1 MKNWFLVSLLVLATG
16 AQAQVQAQV
25 QTLAPATKKE
35 LVTKVLQ
42 LQQPAIEQA
51 AQALAEQPAA
61 QMMQQAGAALQTRVA
76 PEKREAAAKE
86 IQAEVKKYLD
96 QAVPLVRE
104 RAVKLAPTTIGVML
118 EEKFNEAELKQLIA
132 IIESPV
138 NRKFLQMG
146 GDMQKALIEKL
157 LAETQGAIEPKV
169 KALELAIGKQLGMTA
184 PAAAPAA
191 SKAAKPAAKAAS
203 K

>member
-16 AQAQVQAQV
+16 AQAQV

-61 QMMQQAGAALQTRVA
+61 QMMQQAGIALQTRVA

-104 RAVKLAPTTIGVML
+104 RAVKLAPTTIGALL

-146 GDMQKALIEKL
+146 GDMQKALIDKL
-157 LAETQGAIEPKV
+157 VAETQGAIEPKV
-169 KALELAIGKQLGMTA
+169 KTLELAIGKQLGLPA
-184 PAAAPAA
+184 PSAAAPAPTA
-191 SKAAKPAAKAAS
+191 SKAAKPPVKAAS

>member
-1 MKNWFLVSLLVLATG
+1 MKKWVWVSLLALATT
-16 AQAQVQAQV
+16 AQAQV

-51 AQALAEQPAA
+51 AQSLAEQPAA
-61 QMMQQAGAALQTRVA
+61 QMMQQAGMALQTRVP
-76 PEKREAAAKE
+76 PEKREAVAKE
-86 IQAEVKKYLD
+86 IQSEVKKYLD

-104 RAVKLAPTTIGVML
+104 RAVKLAPTTIGALL
-118 EEKFNEAELKQLIA
+118 EEKFTEAELKQLIG

-146 GDMQKALIEKL
+146 NEMQKSLLDKL
-157 LAETQGAIEPKV
+157 VAETQGPVEPQV
-169 KALELAIGKQLGMTA
+169 RALELAIGKQLGLPA
-184 PAAAPAA
+184 PAAPAPAA
-191 SKAAKPAAKAAS
+191 SKAPAKPPVKAAS